1 MNRLFPASL
10 LLILLSSLL
19 SGCTAYELGDVK
31 PSSYAGINN
40 LHVPIF
46 KNNTLEPRLS
56 SLVTNAVLKE
66 LQVDG
71 TYKITNKSSA
81 DAVLV
86 GVIKEVRKRQLR
98 SIRTDTLQSQELKLF
113 LYVDFHLEDPVSGKR
128 IVTTEV
134 SGDEFGKSKEIEGE
148 EVIKARQGR
157 VIGETIQF
165 VDRSYQVGE
174 RNAFSFAAQDL
185 ANKLVSQLA
194 NGW

>member
-1 MNRLFPASL
+1 MNRLFPVSL
-10 LLILLSSLL
+10 LLILLSTIL

-71 TYKITNKSSA
+71 TYKVTNKSSS

-98 SIRTDTLQSQELKLF
+98 SVRTDTLQSQELKLF

-128 IVTTEV
+128 ILPTEV
-134 SGDEFGKSKEIEGE
+134 AGDEFGKSKEIEGE

-165 VDRSYQVGE
+165 VDRSYQMGE

-185 ANKLVSQLA
+185 ANKLVSRLA